1 MKKEDLRIVFMGT
14 PEFAVPSLRQ
24 IIELGYNVVGVITAP
39 DRQSGRGKK
48 VNASA
53 IKKFALDKGL
63 NLLQPA
69 NLKNEDFL
77 IQLAELKA
85 DLQVVIAFRML
96 PEQVWAMPPLGT
108 FNLHASLL
116 PQYRGA
122 APINHAIMNGEKSTG
137 LTTFFLDA
145 LIDTGKIIKQQKIQI
160 KKDENAGSLH
170 NRMMLAGAD
179 LIVKT
184 IELICIGKVKVIKQS
199 KLLSIGEVIYPAPK
213 IFKADCKID
222 WEQSIDRIYNF
233 VRGLSPYP
241 AAFTNF
247 ISPTGEELLVKIFE
261 VSVENA
267 EHEFESPRLIID
279 KKKKIKVAIF
289 GGFINILELQLAGKK
304 RLSTDEFLKGT
315 VLNSEWK
322 VR

>member
-14 PEFAVPSLRQ
+14 PEFAVPSLRR

-39 DRQSGRGKK
+39 DRRSGRGKK

-53 IKKFALDKGL
+53 IKKFALEKGL
-63 NLLQPA
+63 NLLQPD
-69 NLKNEDFL
+69 NLKNENFL
-77 IQLAELKA
+77 IELAELKA

-96 PEQVWAMPPLGT
+96 PEQVWAMPLLGT

-122 APINHAIMNGEKSTG
+122 APINHAIMNGEKITG

-160 KKDENAGSLH
+160 KKDEDAGSLH
-170 NRMMLAGAD
+170 NRMMLAGAN
-179 LIVKT
+179 LIEET
-184 IELICIGKVKVIKQS
+184 IELICVGKVKAIKQS
-199 KLLSIGEVIYPAPK
+199 ELFSFGEVIYPAPK

-247 ISPTGEELLVKIFE
+247 ISPTGEELLVKIFN

-267 EHEFESPRLIID
+267 EHRFESPRLIID
-279 KKKKIKVAIF
+279 KKKTIKVAIF

-304 RLSTDEFLKGT
+304 RLSADEFLRGT
-315 VLNSEWK
+315 DLNSEWK